1 MEKTKKRRINALD
14 VLLVLLIAAMIAAFV
29 FRGQILS
36 VFEEEETKVV
46 TYSFAI
52 TDVEKEHASYLKKD
66 CVLYNDSGA
75 EVGTVLDVT
84 AADAVDEKTLSDGH
98 TVQVQNGTLD
108 LAGTVTAVGYTVGE
122 FVYLADGT
130 LLSPGGTIVVSTGE
144 AIYTL
149 TVTSAEATAENR
161 AN

>member
-14 VLLVLLIAAMIAAFV
+14 VLLILLIAAMIAAFV

-36 VFEEEETKVV
+36 VFKEEETKIV
-46 TYSFAI
+46 TYSFVV

-66 CVLYNDSGA
+66 QALYNPSGA
-75 EVGTVLDVT
+75 EAGTILTVT
-84 AADAVDEKTLSDGH
+84 VEDAMDEQTLSDGH
-98 TVQVQNGTLD
+98 TVQVKNGALD

-130 LLSPGGTIVVSTGE
+130 LLIPGGTIEVSTGE
-144 AIYTL
+144 ALYTL
-149 TVTSAEATAENR
+149 TVTSAKVTAENR